1 MSDTGQTGVF
11 EFSIVPTESTNWV
24 DMHPSAFRAG
34 QAPSELHVLVV
45 DDNPS
50 NLADACELL
59 SRWGITP
66 IVATDGAEAVA
77 VARECELDLILMD
90 LQMPVLD
97 GLQASRE
104 ICRRWP
110 LGERPWIIAMTANV
124 STKDR
129 EECTGAGMD
138 DFISKP
144 VQLPHLK
151 KALLASPKRTLPAT
165 GNTRSPHV
173 ALGL

>member
-11 EFSIVPTESTNWV
+11 EFSIVATDFTNWV
-24 DMHPSAFRAG
+24 DMHPSAFRAA
-34 QAPSELHVLVV
+34 QALSELHVLVV

-77 VARECELDLILMD
+77 VARERELDLILMD

-97 GLQASRE
+97 GLAATKQIRAGERERCCARAPVLAYTSCVLDSDVLRQCGLDGVLEKPCSAMALQA
-104 ICRRWP
+104 CLRRWCCP
-110 LGERPWIIAMTANV
+110 QGHT
-124 STKDR
+124 DF
-129 EECTGAGMD
+129 GAGA
-138 DFISKP
+138 F
-144 VQLPHLK
+144 
-151 KALLASPKRTLPAT
+151 T
-165 GNTRSPHV
+165 GIDS
-173 ALGL
+173 